1 MDNGANGLPP
11 NGSNS
16 CGAQTMT
23 KKTKRNDPTTTS
35 QSGAWIEAPYRE
47 HPDGAKKYR
56 HPVAGKM
63 HDGELLDVDVV
74 LSVAVLDRLNR
85 IPGIDIH
92 NVCAGHGF
100 GQSYGVNQVATIGFY
115 TDRDFGLWLVRQP
128 DMPYSKRPCLF
139 FHGGR
144 WSVHLECKRI
154 RQAHQPHRVVE
165 ASGGHSGASSA
176 ALLPQRARPNRRRV
190 HRSWRDRRRAPPFR
204 SLG

>member
-1 MDNGANGLPP
+1 
-11 NGSNS
+11 
-16 CGAQTMT
+16 MT
-23 KKTKRNDPTTTS
+23 RKTKRNDPTTTS
-35 QSGAWIEAPYRE
+35 QSGAWIEVPYRE

-63 HDGELLDVDVV
+63 HDGEVLDVDVV

-128 DMPYSKRPCLF
+128 DMPYSKRPGLF

-144 WSVHLECKRI
+144 WSVHLECNVFDKHINHIEWWKR
-154 RQAHQPHRVVE
+154 V
-165 ASGGHSGASSA
+165 A
-176 ALLPQRARPNRRRV
+176 ATLERRV
-190 HRSWRDRRRAPPFR
+190 RRYCRRGPDRTSEESTDPGVTGGERPRFGVSAR
-204 SLG
+204 LG